1 MRSVECLLAVSVLT
15 ASANAAQFKLT
26 ASDAAEADEF
36 GFSVAVSGD
45 VAVVGARFDDDL
57 GFSSGSAYV
66 FRRVGGQWVE
76 QAKLTASDGAAYDF
90 FGWAVAIDGDTIVV
104 GAPQGGGDAGKV
116 YVFQHTGSVWM
127 EQVKLVA
134 DDPQR
139 RVIAF
144 GTAVAIDSDR
154 IVVGAPFSEVSFTP
168 TGSSYVFRRA
178 GAAWSQEAVLAPAV
192 DVLNDRFGASV
203 AIRGDVIG
211 VGAPEYLTGP
221 GSAYV
226 FQNDGVAW
234 GEGTK
239 LASANTSFQAQ
250 FGAAIAV
257 DGQTIVVGAPDD
269 DHPNGSGSV
278 LVFER
283 IGEDWTERAKL
294 TASDMAS
301 VSGFGSSVAV
311 HGPDMVVRAYGA
323 YLFSKVGEAW
333 LEQAKF
339 VADLPLGFGK
349 SVDVG
354 AVADVV
360 TVVVG
365 APLDDDAGFSSGSAF
380 VYELGQ
386 GFHTLRPCRAA
397 DTRGFGG
404 SLGAGEYREFELHGT
419 CGIPA
424 TAGAVSVNVAVTAA
438 TQAGNL
444 RLYPAGTPL
453 PLASSINYISGQTR
467 SNNAIVT
474 LNGGAMAVF
483 VGQAD
488 GTVHFI
494 LDVNGYFQ

>member
-203 AIRGDVIG
+203 AIRGDVAG
-211 VGAPEYLTGP
+211 VPDWARLGVRVPERWRCLGRGDEACQREYQLPGAIR
-221 GSAYV
+221 SR
-226 FQNDGVAW
+226 DRRRR
-234 GEGTK
+234 
-239 LASANTSFQAQ
+239 
-250 FGAAIAV
+250 
-257 DGQTIVVGAPDD
+257 PDD
-269 DHPNGSGSV
+269 
-278 LVFER
+278 R
-283 IGEDWTERAKL
+283 RWRA
-294 TASDMAS
+294 
-301 VSGFGSSVAV
+301 
-311 HGPDMVVRAYGA
+311 R
-323 YLFSKVGEAW
+323 
-333 LEQAKF
+333 
-339 VADLPLGFGK
+339 
-349 SVDVG
+349 
-354 AVADVV
+354 
-360 TVVVG
+360 
-365 APLDDDAGFSSGSAF
+365 
-380 VYELGQ
+380 
-386 GFHTLRPCRAA
+386 
-397 DTRGFGG
+397 
-404 SLGAGEYREFELHGT
+404 
-419 CGIPA
+419 
-424 TAGAVSVNVAVTAA
+424 
-438 TQAGNL
+438 
-444 RLYPAGTPL
+444 
-453 PLASSINYISGQTR
+453 
-467 SNNAIVT
+467 
-474 LNGGAMAVF
+474 
-483 VGQAD
+483 
-488 GTVHFI
+488 
-494 LDVNGYFQ
+494 